1 MISKGFEACEGKQ
14 KKCMNRLM
22 TEIGDKRQIFDEG
35 EQKVKMLTNFTLN
48 LKKIAFKTIY
58 QAQDKFKMI

>member
-1 MISKGFEACEGKQ
+1 
-14 KKCMNRLM
+14 MNRLM